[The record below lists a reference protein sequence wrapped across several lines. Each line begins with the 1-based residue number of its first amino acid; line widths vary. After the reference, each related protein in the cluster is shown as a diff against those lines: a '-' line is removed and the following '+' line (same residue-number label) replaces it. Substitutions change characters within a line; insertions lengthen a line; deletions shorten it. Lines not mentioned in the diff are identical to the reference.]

1 MLDFCSFLFSIYSV
15 PHLVYNPQQPCSTTP
30 TTNNLNT
37 NACANRFFAF
47 LVVLVSIAIARVHFA
62 YKKQPVNTFKHTL
75 RYAGQSLMVNDY
87 FPRIER
93 ESPESE
99 FSDRDEDDDDYDE
112 DDDDDDDDYEPLQ
125 FAIETS
131 GDEQQQP
138 QQQQQ
143 EEQHLQK
150 PTIRIKRSPKSGF
163 ADYRPSDCDVI
174 IL

>member
-1 MLDFCSFLFSIYSV
+1 
-15 PHLVYNPQQPCSTTP
+15 
-30 TTNNLNT
+30 
-37 NACANRFFAF
+37 
-47 LVVLVSIAIARVHFA
+47 
-62 YKKQPVNTFKHTL
+62 
-75 RYAGQSLMVNDY
+75 MVNDY

-131 GDEQQQP
+131 GDEQQQ
-138 QQQQQ
+138 QQQ